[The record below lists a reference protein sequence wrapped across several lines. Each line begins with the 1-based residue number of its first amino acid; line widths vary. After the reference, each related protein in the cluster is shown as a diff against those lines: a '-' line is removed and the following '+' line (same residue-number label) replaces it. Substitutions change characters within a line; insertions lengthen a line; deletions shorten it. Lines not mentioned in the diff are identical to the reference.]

1 MNTAL
6 ALAPTAYDLEQ
17 TAPALPR
24 NAVRSWLDYLDTT
37 PATMETYTRTIR
49 PFQKFLAAQG
59 ITSPTR
65 QTLLA
70 YRSALEA
77 EGKKASTVS
86 AYMTATR
93 LLFSWLNQEGIYP
106 NVAERVKGKRPSK
119 EHKRD
124 FLPAEGIRATLAAI
138 DRSTLAG
145 LRDYALVL
153 LMASDGLRTIEVAR
167 AAIEDLREEA
177 GDVVLHVQGKGR
189 ADKGEFVRVSPRTY
203 AAIRAY
209 LKARHASEPSAP
221 LFAASSNNHRA
232 EGMTTRAIRAI
243 VKARMVAAGYDS
255 PRLTAHSLRHSAV
268 TLALKAG
275 VAIDEVRAFARHRS
289 IDTTLIYAHDLDAHS
304 NRAAAAVEGSIF
316 AAAGE

>member
-1 MNTAL
+1 MNAAL
-6 ALAPTAYDLEQ
+6 AIAPEPYRLEHA
-17 TAPALPR
+17 APVLPG
-24 NAVRSWLDYLDTT
+24 NAVRSWLGFVDAS

-49 PFQKFLAAQG
+49 PFQKFLDANG
-59 ITSPTR
+59 ITRPTR
-65 QTLLA
+65 QTLIA

-86 AYMTATR
+86 AYLTATR
-93 LLFSWLNQEGIYP
+93 LLFTWLNQEGIYP

-138 DRSTLAG
+138 DRSNLAG

-153 LMASDGLRTIEVAR
+153 LMASDGLRTIEVSR
-167 AAIEDLREEA
+167 AAIEDVREEA

-189 ADKGEFVRVSPRTY
+189 ADKGEFVRLSPRTY

-209 LKARHASEPSAP
+209 LAARKAADPRAP

-232 EGMTTRAIRAI
+232 QGMTTRAIRAI
-243 VKARMVAAGYDS
+243 VKARMVAARYDS

-316 AAAGE
+316 AAEA